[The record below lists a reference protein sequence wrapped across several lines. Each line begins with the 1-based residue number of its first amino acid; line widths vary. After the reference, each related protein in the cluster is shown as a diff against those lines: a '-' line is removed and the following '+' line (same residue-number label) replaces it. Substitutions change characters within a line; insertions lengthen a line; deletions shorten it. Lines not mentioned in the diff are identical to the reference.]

1 MSSVVDQR
9 RGLIHFK
16 HRIATQMSEDASHTF
31 VRSRIAA
38 RLQQEG
44 PVPVNAVYF
53 DVDADSSV
61 RFKPYSVKQQ
71 PDMLP
76 FFQQLRRISISL
88 SSRRFF

>member
-16 HRIATQMSEDASHTF
+16 HRVATQMSEDASHTF
-31 VRSRIAA
+31 VRSRVAS

-53 DVDADSSV
+53 NIDADSSV
-61 RFKPYSVKQQ
+61 RFKPYSTKQQ
-71 PDMLP
+71 PDMP
-76 FFQQLRRISISL
+76 SFPEQLQEIAASLSTRRIV
-88 SSRRFF
+88 